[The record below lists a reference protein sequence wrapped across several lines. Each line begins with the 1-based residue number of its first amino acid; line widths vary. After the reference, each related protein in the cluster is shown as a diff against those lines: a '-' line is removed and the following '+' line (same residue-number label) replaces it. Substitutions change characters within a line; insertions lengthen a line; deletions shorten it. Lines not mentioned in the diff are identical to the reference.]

1 MTKAEINLIKKLDE
15 LKFFL
20 QKNDENIVK
29 RKVVNKND

>member
-1 MTKAEINLIKKLDE
+1 MTKTEINLIKKLDE

-29 RKVVNKND
+29 RKKGNK